1 MRYDIHGFYDFMDE
15 KIQEI
20 KLLVRHKTITDT
32 VFETIEDMKLDS
44 VLEVTLQVTDDEV
57 DLIAETFNISQD
69 IITFNYNNLIFRIYL
84 QN

>member
-1 MRYDIHGFYDFMDE
+1 MVYDMQGFYSFMDE

>member
-1 MRYDIHGFYDFMDE
+1 MGYDMQGFYGFMDE

-20 KLLVRHKTITDT
+20 KLLAGHKTITDT

-44 VLEVTLQVTDDEV
+44 VLEVTLQVTDDEM